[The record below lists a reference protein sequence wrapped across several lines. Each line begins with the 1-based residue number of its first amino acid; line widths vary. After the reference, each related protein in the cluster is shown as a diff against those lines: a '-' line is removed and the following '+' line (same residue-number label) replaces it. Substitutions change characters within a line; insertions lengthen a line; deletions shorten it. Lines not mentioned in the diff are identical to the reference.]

1 MSMIVFI
8 NNKNILSNYCR
19 LHIKR
24 FIQKEM
30 WFLFSLIVCTCADT
44 GENSAIIALFFVL
57 LLMQILIAFV
67 VSFTSN
73 DASFVVII
81 VCWTV
86 SHEQFTVSLF
96 LFYSCW
102 RDMQI
107 LIAFVV
113 SFTFNDAFFVVIVCW
128 IVSREQFTSSFKK
141 LYANV

>member
-30 WFLFSLIVCTCADT
+30 WFLFCLTVCTCADT
-44 GENSAIIALFFVL
+44 GENSAIIALFL

-81 VCWTV
+81 VCWTM

-96 LFYSCW
+96 LFYSC
-102 RDMQI
+102 
-107 LIAFVV
+107 
-113 SFTFNDAFFVVIVCW
+113 
-128 IVSREQFTSSFKK
+128 
-141 LYANV
+141 